1 MRIIFATNNK
11 YKISEIT
18 TMLLGHIDLHGLEDI
33 SCYDDLPENQN
44 TLQGNALDKAMYVAE
59 KYNVNCLSDDTG
71 LEIESLDGNPG
82 VFSARYAGP
91 DCSAEANISKVLNEM
106 QGFKNRNAKF
116 ITVICLIL
124 DKEKYFFRGEVM
136 GRITLKRRGS
146 NGFGYDS
153 IFQPVNSKKTF
164 AEMSSLDKS
173 KISHRSRA
181 IKKLVKFLDL
191 YLS

>member
-1 MRIIFATNNK
+1 
-11 YKISEIT
+11 
-18 TMLLGHIDLHGLEDI
+18 MLLGHIDLHALEDI

-91 DCSAEANISKVLNEM
+91 DCNAEANISKVLNEM

-153 IFQPVNSKKTF
+153 IFQPVNSEKTF
-164 AEMSSLDKS
+164 AEMSSLNKS

>member
-1 MRIIFATNNK
+1 MHLT
-11 YKISEIT
+11 
-18 TMLLGHIDLHGLEDI
+18 
-33 SCYDDLPENQN
+33 
-44 TLQGNALDKAMYVAE
+44 
-59 KYNVNCLSDDTG
+59 
-71 LEIESLDGNPG
+71 
-82 VFSARYAGP
+82 
-91 DCSAEANISKVLNEM
+91 
-106 QGFKNRNAKF
+106 KF

-136 GRITLKRRGS
+136 GRITLKKRGS

-153 IFQPVNSKKTF
+153 IFQPVNSEKTF